1 MKGILGKKIGMTHVF
16 AQDGRVV
23 PVTVIEAGPCKVVQ
37 LKRVDSDGYSAVQI
51 AFDEIKKGKN
61 VPKGRLGHFKK
72 RSLAPYRFLRE
83 IKMEGLKVGDDVA
96 VDIFNKGERVSVTG
110 VSKGKGFQGVM
121 KRHNYKGGPGSHGSM
136 FNRAPGSIGQSSFPS
151 RVWKNKGMPGHMGD
165 EKVTTKN
172 IEVVDIRGEQNL
184 LIVKGSV
191 PGANGGYLIIR
202 SDGATPA
209 SDSSDAPRRKDS
221 LRESAGN

>member
-16 AQDGRVV
+16 SEDGSVI
-23 PVTVIEAGPCKVVQ
+23 PVTVIETGPCKAVQ
-37 LKRVDSDGYSAVQI
+37 SKVTGSDGYAAVQI
-51 AFDEIKKGKN
+51 GFDEIKKEKN

-72 RSLAPYRFLRE
+72 VSLPPYRFLRE
-83 IKMEGLKVGDDVA
+83 IKMEGLKVGDDVT
-96 VDIFNKGERVSVTG
+96 VDIFNKGDMLSVTG
-110 VSKGKGFQGVM
+110 ISKGKGFQGVM

-165 EKVTTKN
+165 ERVTTKN
-172 IEVVDIRGEQNL
+172 IEVIDVRKEQNL
-184 LIVKGSV
+184 LVVKGSV

-202 SDGATPA
+202 KND
-209 SDSSDAPRRKDS
+209 
-221 LRESAGN
+221 